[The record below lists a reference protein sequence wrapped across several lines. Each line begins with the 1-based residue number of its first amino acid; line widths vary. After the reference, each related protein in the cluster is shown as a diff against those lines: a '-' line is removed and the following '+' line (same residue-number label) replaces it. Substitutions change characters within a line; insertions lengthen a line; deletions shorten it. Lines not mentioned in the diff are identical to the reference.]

1 MEPDDIRHGLPVPAG
16 RNLRAELSTNFAVLA
31 AGGGPD
37 HSLEE
42 TMKLT
47 KHGLLATVAATALV
61 AGAGA
66 FAQQSP
72 SAPSGSEI
80 QGGAKVEKQEQMK
93 GGAQT
98 QQAPAKTQAQGQS
111 APDSKQEPRGQVQQQ
126 QQDMKPGQAQQKPG
140 AKEPGQAQQ
149 PGQTQQPGQAQQ
161 PGAKQPGQAESGA
174 KAGAKTDA
182 KVELNSEQR
191 TKISQTIKTQTNL
204 KRVSRTEVN
213 FTINVGAVVPRT
225 IGLVV
230 LPAPIV
236 AIVPQF
242 RGYLYIVVDDQLL
255 IIHPTTYE
263 IVAVLP
269 A

>member
-1 MEPDDIRHGLPVPAG
+1 
-16 RNLRAELSTNFAVLA
+16 
-31 AGGGPD
+31 
-37 HSLEE
+37 
-42 TMKLT
+42 MKLT
-47 KHGLLATVAATALV
+47 KHGLLAAVAATALV

-72 SAPSGSEI
+72 
-80 QGGAKVEKQEQMK
+80 Q
-93 GGAQT
+93 
-98 QQAPAKTQAQGQS
+98 QGQS
-111 APDSKQEPRGQVQQQ
+111 APSNSGIQSGSQMEKQENKGTKQEPRGQVQQQ

-149 PGQTQQPGQAQQ
+149 PGAKEPGQAQQ

-174 KAGAKTDA
+174 KTGAKADA
-182 KVELNSEQR
+182 KSVELNSEQR
-191 TKISQTIKTQTNL
+191 TKISQTIKQQSNL

-225 IGLVV
+225 VGLVV

-263 IVAVLP
+263 IVMVLP

>member
-1 MEPDDIRHGLPVPAG
+1 
-16 RNLRAELSTNFAVLA
+16 
-31 AGGGPD
+31 
-37 HSLEE
+37 
-42 TMKLT
+42 MKLT
-47 KHGLLATVAATALV
+47 KHGLLAAVAATALV

-72 SAPSGSEI
+72 SAPSGSGI
-80 QGGAKVEKQEQMK
+80 QSGSQMEKQETKQAP
-93 GGAQT
+93 GGAAQKEETKQAPGGAAQT
-98 QQAPAKTQAQGQS
+98 QQAPG
-111 APDSKQEPRGQVQQQ
+111 SKQEPRGQVQQQ

-149 PGQTQQPGQAQQ
+149 PGAKEPGQAQQ
-161 PGAKQPGQAESGA
+161 PGAKQPGQAESGG
-174 KAGAKTDA
+174 KAGAKGDA
-182 KVELNSEQR
+182 KSVELNSEQR
-191 TKISQTIKTQTNL
+191 TKISTTIKQQTNL

-225 IGLVV
+225 VGLVV

-255 IIHPTTYE
+255 IIHPQTYE
-263 IVAVLP
+263 IVMVLP

>member
-1 MEPDDIRHGLPVPAG
+1 VS
-16 RNLRAELSTNFAVLA
+16 ELSSSFAVLA

-37 HSLEE
+37 HCLEE

-47 KHGLLATVAATALV
+47 KHGLLAAVAATALV

-72 SAPSGSEI
+72 SAPSGSGT
-80 QGGAKVEKQEQMK
+80 QSGSQMEKQDTKQVP
-93 GGAQT
+93 GG
-98 QQAPAKTQAQGQS
+98 KTQAQQPAPGGAEKKEMQGQTQQKTD
-111 APDSKQEPRGQVQQQ
+111 AQPRGQAQEKDMKKEPGTAQQQ
-126 QQDMKPGQAQQKPG
+126 QPG
-140 AKEPGQAQQ
+140 AK
-149 PGQTQQPGQAQQ
+149 QQPGQAQQ
-161 PGAKQPGQAESGA
+161 PGGQKGEGTAQKDQPGGQ
-174 KAGAKTDA
+174 KAAQDKSDA
-182 KVELNSEQR
+182 KSDAKSVQLTSEQR
-191 TKISQTIKTQTNL
+191 TKISTTIKQQTNL
-204 KRVSRTEVN
+204 KRVSRSEVN

-225 IGLVV
+225 VNLVV
-230 LPAPIV
+230 LPAPII

-263 IVAVLP
+263 IVMVLP

>member
-1 MEPDDIRHGLPVPAG
+1 
-16 RNLRAELSTNFAVLA
+16 
-31 AGGGPD
+31 
-37 HSLEE
+37 
-42 TMKLT
+42 MKLT
-47 KHGLLATVAATALV
+47 KHGLLAAVAATALV

-80 QGGAKVEKQEQMK
+80 QSGAKADAKAEKKTTTQAPMKDSGATAQGGAKVEGKTEAQAP
-93 GGAQT
+93 GTQT
-98 QQAPAKTQAQGQS
+98 QKPDAK
-111 APDSKQEPRGQVQQQ
+111 KEPRGQVQQQ

-149 PGQTQQPGQAQQ
+149 PGQAQ
-161 PGAKQPGQAESGA
+161 PGAKQES
-174 KAGAKTDA
+174 GAKTDA
-182 KVELNSEQR
+182 KADAKSVELNSEQR
-191 TKISQTIKTQTNL
+191 TKVSQTIKQQTNL

-213 FTINVGAVVPRT
+213 FTINVGTVVPRT
-225 IGLVV
+225 VGFVV
-230 LPAPIV
+230 LPAPII

-242 RGYLYIVVDDQLL
+242 RGYLYVVVDDQLL

-263 IVAVLP
+263 IVMILP

>member
-1 MEPDDIRHGLPVPAG
+1 
-16 RNLRAELSTNFAVLA
+16 
-31 AGGGPD
+31 
-37 HSLEE
+37 
-42 TMKLT
+42 MKLT
-47 KHGLLATVAATALV
+47 KHGLLAAVAATALV

-72 SAPSGSEI
+72 SAPSSSEI
-80 QGGAKVEKQEQMK
+80 QGGAKADAKAEKKTTTQAPMK
-93 GGAQT
+93 DSGATAQGGAKVEGKT
-98 QQAPAKTQAQGQS
+98 EAQAPDAK
-111 APDSKQEPRGQVQQQ
+111 KEPRGQVQQQ

-149 PGQTQQPGQAQQ
+149 PG
-161 PGAKQPGQAESGA
+161 AKQESGA
-174 KAGAKTDA
+174 KTEAKTEAKADA
-182 KVELNSEQR
+182 KSVELNSEQR
-191 TKISQTIKTQTNL
+191 TKVSQTIKQQTNL

-213 FTINVGAVVPRT
+213 FTINVGTVVPRT
-225 IGLVV
+225 VGFVV

-242 RGYLYIVVDDQLL
+242 RGYLYVVVDDQLL

-263 IVAVLP
+263 IVMILP

>member
-1 MEPDDIRHGLPVPAG
+1 M
-16 RNLRAELSTNFAVLA
+16 N
-31 AGGGPD
+31 
-37 HSLEE
+37 
-42 TMKLT
+42 LT
-47 KHGLLATVAATALV
+47 KHGLLAAVAATALV

-72 SAPSGSEI
+72 SAPSGTELQSGAKADAKAEKKTTTQAPMKDSGATA
-80 QGGAKVEKQEQMK
+80 QGGAKIEGKTE
-93 GGAQT
+93 A
-98 QQAPAKTQAQGQS
+98 QAPKADA
-111 APDSKQEPRGQVQQQ
+111 KQEPRGQVQQQ

-149 PGQTQQPGQAQQ
+149 PA
-161 PGAKQPGQAESGA
+161 AKPDSGA
-174 KAGAKTDA
+174 KTEAKTEAKADA
-182 KVELNSEQR
+182 KSVQLSSEQR
-191 TKISQTIKTQTNL
+191 TKISTTIKQQTNL

-225 IGLVV
+225 FGFVV

-236 AIVPQF
+236 AVVPQW
-242 RGYLYIVVDDQLL
+242 RGYLYIIVDDQLL

>member
-1 MEPDDIRHGLPVPAG
+1 
-16 RNLRAELSTNFAVLA
+16 
-31 AGGGPD
+31 
-37 HSLEE
+37 
-42 TMKLT
+42 MKLT
-47 KHGLLATVAATALV
+47 KHGLLAAVAATALV

-72 SAPSGSEI
+72 SAPSGSGI
-80 QGGAKVEKQEQMK
+80 QSGSQMEKQETKQAP
-93 GGAQT
+93 GGAAQKQET
-98 QQAPAKTQAQGQS
+98 KQAPGGAAQTEQAPG
-111 APDSKQEPRGQVQQQ
+111 SKQEPRGQVQQQ

-149 PGQTQQPGQAQQ
+149 PGAKEPGQAQQ
-161 PGAKQPGQAESGA
+161 PGAKQPGQAESGG
-174 KAGAKTDA
+174 KAGAKGDA
-182 KVELNSEQR
+182 KSVELNSEQR
-191 TKISQTIKTQTNL
+191 TKISTTIKQQTNL

-225 IGLVV
+225 VGLVV

-255 IIHPTTYE
+255 IIHPQTYE
-263 IVAVLP
+263 IVMVLP

>member
-16 RNLRAELSTNFAVLA
+16 RNLRVELSSNFAVLA

-149 PGQTQQPGQAQQ
+149 PGAKEPGQAQQ
-161 PGAKQPGQAESGA
+161 PGAKQPGQAESGG
-174 KAGAKTDA
+174 KAGAKGDA
-182 KVELNSEQR
+182 KSVELNSEQR
-191 TKISQTIKTQTNL
+191 TKISTTIKQQTNL

-225 IGLVV
+225 VGLVV

-255 IIHPTTYE
+255 IIHPQTYE
-263 IVAVLP
+263 IVMVLP